1 MADLT
6 SAQKIRRDAVDA
18 VIRNT
23 VPGGSMLADDLV
35 RAASTVAKFI
45 AEGTVPPLGGMAQ
58 AQLPDR

>member
-35 RAASTVAKFI
+35 RAADVVARFMQTG
-45 AEGTVPPLGGMAQ
+45 EVPPEDGTGPA
-58 AQLPDR
+58 PVE